1 MDDGLGSLCWLPAAQ
16 LGQVDAKWVD
26 ALPLCSYSQH
36 QQAAMYQSVTVSIA
50 GSHAAL
56 SKHSTS
62 TGVKYNGALGGALR
76 NSTT

>member
-1 MDDGLGSLCWLPAAQ
+1 MDEGLGSLCWLPAAQ

-56 SKHSTS
+56 SIALNQS
-62 TGVKYNGALGGALR
+62 GAKYNGALGGALR